1 MNGGFKL
8 FIILSIIFLLIG
20 ILNFIIGVFKRK
32 MLKKAKSKKQVSNIK
47 IFTRILNVIFILL
60 ILFVAFFS
68 YLGSWT
74 GLGIFAGLITAGLGF
89 ALQKPITGIAAWL
102 MIIIKRPFSV
112 GDRIMIGDVSGDVY
126 DISLTH
132 VYIDEVGGNI
142 SSDQISGRNIMIPNH
157 LLFEHN
163 IINYTLTNDYVLG
176 EVAVS
181 ITYESNLDKAEKIVK
196 ESTIKFI
203 EEYSRITK
211 EPVTRMNMDP
221 SCMNLRILFFA
232 PVRVMQEIKSNIT
245 KEIYNQIKKEKDVEI
260 AYPHTEIV
268 FKNKNLFKK

>member
-1 MNGGFKL
+1 
-8 FIILSIIFLLIG
+8 
-20 ILNFIIGVFKRK
+20 
-32 MLKKAKSKKQVSNIK
+32 
-47 IFTRILNVIFILL
+47 
-60 ILFVAFFS
+60 
-68 YLGSWT
+68 
-74 GLGIFAGLITAGLGF
+74 
-89 ALQKPITGIAAWL
+89 
-102 MIIIKRPFSV
+102 
-112 GDRIMIGDVSGDVY
+112 MIGDVSGDVY